1 MGSTLKLNCKNTVI
15 SVFCFFSAV
24 LGQTNFPHTKIN
36 YVVSG
41 DTLRQ
46 PYYRNV
52 SLDSTSEHIKYAVIS
67 LHGDGRNSFE
77 HYNVIY
83 QLTELAGLQD
93 STILIAPTYPIQE
106 DINTHNLS
114 EDILYWPDIDWNA
127 GNLSRST
134 QSNPRP
140 FRISSFSTMDTIYQ
154 RLVENNSGLEKIVLT
169 GHSAGSQMV
178 VRYAAG
184 GRGQL
189 DIEDEN
195 IELVYVPVN
204 TPSFLYY
211 DEHRVINQ
219 NETVFDFGPTNC
231 ASANQYKYGLDNL
244 NQYMEET
251 GVATIKNNFEQA
263 SLTYLIGEYDF
274 GGQTSTC
281 ARMVQGN
288 NRLIRTHIYF
298 AYIGYFY
305 GDSIYNSHRMAEIP
319 NASHDFSMTVLTDC
333 GLKSIFDIGLC
344 DLFVDGSSLFN
355 HKPIAYAGE
364 DKIVNPGSIIVLDGS
379 ESYDVDGQ
387 VVSFHWEQLSG
398 DNVFIVSSDSAIA
411 QFIMPNHGFVDIK
424 LTIIDN
430 EGKSATDTVSYVVN
444 QPPTAHA
451 GGDIEAGYSA
461 VVLLDGS
468 GSTDEHSEITSYLWE
483 QLGGETVSVFSSDQ
497 QVATIY
503 TPEITTLL
511 SFSLAVFDEQ
521 GLSDKDTVVVYV
533 SSLSVSNSELKNHVG
548 ISMFPNPFNSL
559 LSINFS
565 SSGDFITNSI
575 SIYSITGKKI
585 QHWSI
590 DNKSQKN
597 SHILWDGKDQH
608 GFEIR
613 SGLYFVRFEGNNK
626 SIIKKVSYLK

>member
-1 MGSTLKLNCKNTVI
+1 M
-15 SVFCFFSAV
+15 
-24 LGQTNFPHTKIN
+24 LGQTNFPDTKID

-46 PYYRNV
+46 PYYRNI
-52 SLDSTSEHIKYAVIS
+52 SLNSTSQHIKYAIVS

-77 HYNVIY
+77 HYSVIS
-83 QLTELAGLQD
+83 QLTDMAGLQD
-93 STILIAPTYPIQE
+93 STIFIAPTYPIQD
-106 DINTHNLS
+106 DINEHNLGD
-114 EDILYWPDIDWNA
+114 DILYWPDIDWNA

-140 FRISSFSTMDTIYQ
+140 FRISSFSTMDTIYH
-154 RLVENNSGLEKIVLT
+154 RLIENNSGLEKIILT

-184 GRGQL
+184 GRGQI
-189 DIEDEN
+189 DIANEN

-211 DEHRVINQ
+211 DDYRVVDQ
-219 NETVFDFGPTNC
+219 NTEVFDFGPTNC
-231 ASANQYKYGLDNL
+231 ASANQYKYGLNNL

-251 GVATIKNNFEQA
+251 GVATIKENFEQA
-263 SLTYLIGEYDF
+263 NLIYLIGEYDF

-288 NRLIRTHIYF
+288 SRLIRTHIYF

-305 GDSIYNSHRMAEIP
+305 GDSIYNTHRMAEIP
-319 NASHDFSMTVLTDC
+319 QAPHDFGTTLLTDC
-333 GLKSIFDIGLC
+333 GLKSIFNLGEC
-344 DLFVDGSSLFN
+344 VLFVDGTQLFN
-355 HKPIAYAGE
+355 HQPIANAGE
-364 DKIVNPGSIIVLDGS
+364 DEIVNPDSTVVLDGA

-387 VVSFHWEQLSG
+387 VVSFNWEQLSG
-398 DNVFIVSSDSAIA
+398 DDISIVSPDSATA
-411 QFIMPNHGFVDIK
+411 QFVMPNQGFVDIK

-430 EGKSATDTVSYVVN
+430 EGKPATDTVRYTVN
-444 QPPTAHA
+444 EPPIAHA
-451 GGDIEAGYSA
+451 GNDIEAGFSV

-468 GSTDEHSEITSYLWE
+468 GSTDENSEIISYIWE
-483 QLGGETVSVFSSDQ
+483 QLSGESVSLFSPDQ

-503 TPEITTLL
+503 TPEINTLL
-511 SFSLAVFDEQ
+511 SFSLTVFDVQ
-521 GLSDKDTVVVYV
+521 GFSDKDTVNIYV
-533 SSLSVSNSELKNHVG
+533 SSLSVFNGELENDIG
-548 ISMFPNPFNSL
+548 ISIFPNPFNSL
-559 LSINFS
+559 LSIKHS
-565 SSGDFITNSI
+565 SGGDFITNSV

-590 DNKSQKN
+590 DNKKKKTN
-597 SHILWDGKDQH
+597 NILWRGKDQH

-613 SGLYFVRFEGNNK
+613 SGLYFVRFESGNK
-626 SIIKKVSYLK
+626 SIIKKVTYLK